1 MKKVY
6 LSVLWLLIT
15 MLLVWCWVKNE
26 EVIIDEI
33 NEGESVTTGIDYLVL
48 VNKQH
53 RLPDDWEDKVELV
66 EVQNAYDETIRVEK
80 EAYEKYNE
88 LRDALLEEWVDI
100 ELDSVYRS
108 VAKQQEI
115 WDEFEEKYG
124 DEYTK
129 TYVATPWFSE
139 HHTALALDICLKKD
153 WELIY
158 ENEDMVKEVEIF
170 NKVHAKLAD
179 YLFILRYLEGK
190 EDITWYGYEPW
201 HLRYVWD
208 VNVAKEIMDQWIT
221 LEEYLWEVEVSDY
234 DGVDLWESEIYSVKD
249 RQDAVDV
256 IMSSINN
263 DWEIKVTDVKLSYL
277 WDEVAKDNIDYCRE
291 LSNANTLGAW
301 DECIVFTSS
310 FHTPENSPTL
320 EPDTDIDNYTWYLG
334 RAIGN
339 EWKLLTNWF
348 N

>member
-1 MKKVY
+1 MKNLF
-6 LSVLWLLIT
+6 LSLFGIMLSL
-15 MLLVWCWVKNE
+15 LLVWCTPT
-26 EVIIDEI
+26 DEQDTV
-33 NEGESVTTGIDYLVL
+33 ESKLDYLVL
-48 VNKQH
+48 VNKEH
-53 RLPDDWEDKVELV
+53 KLPDDWESKLDLV

-80 EAYEKYNE
+80 EAYEQYLK
-88 LRDALLEEWVDI
+88 LRDELLLEWVDI

-170 NKVHAKLAD
+170 DKVHAKLAD
-179 YLFILRYLEGK
+179 YWFILRYLEGK

-208 VNVAKEIMDQWIT
+208 VKVAKEIMDQWLT
-221 LEEYLWEVEVSDY
+221 LEEYLGEAENEVSDY
-234 DGVDLWESEIYSVKD
+234 DGVDFWESAIYSELD
-249 RQDAVDV
+249 RQDAVDTILV
-256 IMSSINN
+256 TLNN
-263 DWEIKVTDVKLSYL
+263 DWEFSVTDVKISYM
-277 WDEVAKDNIDYCRE
+277 WDDFSKDNLNYCKE
-291 LSNANTLGAW
+291 MSDANNLNAW